1 MIAQT
6 ISTNNTSAQKQFD
19 RAFIDS
25 QAFNHW
31 LLGLD
36 QKTLHKAF
44 VFCGYTEH
52 SYLLMAWEDYC
63 HNKTEFLLQ
72 WSPALMEFYH
82 YLQHKPQAHG
92 LHL

>member
-6 ISTNNTSAQKQFD
+6 QRANIFTKNTSAQKYIDQ
-19 RAFIDS
+19 AFMGS

-31 LLGLD
+31 LLSLD

-44 VFCGYTEH
+44 VYSGYTEH

-72 WSPALMEFYH
+72 WSQTLLGFYH
-82 YLQHKPQAHG
+82 YLQHKS
-92 LHL
+92 